1 MYEFK
6 GFYMR
11 LNFFKK
17 VIILF
22 TMLCV
27 VNINAYSKP
36 LNLNNNNLIQSIN
49 FNEKMNHEK
58 MNHEKMNHDELEH
71 TGKKKCNK
79 DKGCLNCKSKNC
91 INMDCSKCKS
101 CYSSSI
107 IPTYIANSYNNLN
120 QNKFNF
126 ISIKINPIYFSIYI
140 PPQ

>member
-1 MYEFK
+1 
-6 GFYMR
+6 MR

-49 FNEKMNHEK
+49 FN
-58 MNHEKMNHDELEH
+58 EKMNHDELEH